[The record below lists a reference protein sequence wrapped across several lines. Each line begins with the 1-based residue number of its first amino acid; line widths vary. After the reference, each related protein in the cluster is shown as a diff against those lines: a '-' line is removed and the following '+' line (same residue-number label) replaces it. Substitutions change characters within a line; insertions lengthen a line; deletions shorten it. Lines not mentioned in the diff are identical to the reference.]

1 MTGQAQMISMEATR
15 LRAIKPSPSITI
27 STAAKAMRALGTPII
42 DLSLGE
48 PDFDTPDNIIEAA
61 YRAMKRGETRYTAP
75 DGTPALKDAAVEK
88 FRREN
93 LLSFTRD
100 NISCA
105 NGAKQVIYNALTAT
119 LEAGDEVICSAPYW
133 VSYTD
138 MTLLAGG
145 TPRIVECTADEGFK
159 LTPTALERAITPA
172 TRWLFLNSPSNPTG
186 AIYSRQELAALGE
199 VLRKYPRVLI
209 LSDEI
214 YEHIHF
220 ADQLPTSFA
229 AACPALAHRTVIV
242 NGVSKTYAMT
252 GWRIGYAAAPVDLAR
267 IMGKIQSQS
276 TSNPSSISQA
286 AAVEALGG
294 PQDFVSRMRATYLA
308 RRNRAVAELRGIR
321 GIEVFEPQGAFYVF
335 PNVAAFIGKKTPH
348 GAVIAD
354 DSALARYLL
363 EVGKVACVQGAAFGS
378 SPYLRLSYTLAEG
391 ELTRAIVQI
400 HDALDALL

>member
-1 MTGQAQMISMEATR
+1 MTGQAQMISMEAAR

-27 STAAKAMRALGTPII
+27 STAAKAMRALGTPVI

-48 PDFDTPDNIIEAA
+48 PDFDTPDHIIDAA

-75 DGTPALKDAAVEK
+75 DGTPALKDAVIEK

-119 LEAGDEVICSAPYW
+119 LEPGDEVICPAPYW

-138 MTLLAGG
+138 MTLLSGG
-145 TPRIVECTADEGFK
+145 TPRVVECTADEGFK
-159 LTPTALERAITPA
+159 LAPAALERVITPA

-229 AACPALAHRTVIV
+229 AACPALADRTVIV

-286 AAVEALGG
+286 AAVEALRG

-308 RRNRAVAELRGIR
+308 RRNRAVAELRRIR
-321 GIEVFEPQGAFYVF
+321 GLEVSEPQGAFYVF

-354 DSALARYLL
+354 DTALARYLL
-363 EVGKVACVQGAAFGS
+363 EVGKVACVQGAAFGL
-378 SPYLRLSYTLAEG
+378 SPYLRLSYTLDES

-400 HDALDALL
+400 HDALDALV